1 MKMSSRQ
8 KTLAPLFLR
17 FQRGTC
23 VVIVVMMAFLLSG
36 CVVGPKYHSPALPA
50 PPQYKENSNWRM
62 AQPKDQTL
70 RGHWWEMFEDP
81 RLNALEEQINSANQ
95 TLKIAQAQFMQAR
108 ALVRY
113 YRADYF
119 PTVTA
124 GFSATRTR
132 ISSNVAG
139 ALAGSTSNDFVLP
152 VAVSYEADLWGRVRR
167 TVEAGTENAQ
177 ASAADLENVR
187 LSLHAELALDYFQ
200 LESLDA
206 EEDLLNSTVNSYEQ
220 ALQLTQDRFRGGL
233 ASQVDVEQAQTQ
245 LETTRAQAIDVQA
258 ARAQFEHAV
267 ATLIGKPPAQ
277 FSLSPSPLRIPP
289 PAIPVGLPS
298 ELLERRP
305 DIAAAERRTAA
316 ANANIGV
323 ARAAYYPTLSLGAS
337 GGFESTA
344 ISSLLTGPGAFWSV
358 GGAALQTLFDGGRRH
373 AASAEAL
380 AGYDAAVASYRQT
393 VLNAFQ
399 EVEDNLAALRVLE
412 SEAATQDKA
421 VQAAQQSLQLSETR
435 YKDGVT
441 SYLEVT
447 TAQSTALADERTDVQ
462 ILGSRMAATIRLI
475 EALGGGWDSS
485 QLPSPHDLVAQASH
499 PTRSESPTPDM

>member
-1 MKMSSRQ
+1 M
-8 KTLAPLFLR
+8 
-17 FQRGTC
+17 FQ
-23 VVIVVMMAFLLSG
+23 
-36 CVVGPKYHSPALPA
+36 
-50 PPQYKENSNWRM
+50 
-62 AQPKDQTL
+62 
-70 RGHWWEMFEDP
+70 DP
-81 RLNALEEQINSANQ
+81 RLNTLEAQINIANQ

-119 PTVTA
+119 PTVMA

-132 ISSNVAG
+132 ISSNVTE

-152 VAVSYEADLWGRVRR
+152 FAVSYEADLWGRVRR

-206 EEDLLNSTVNSYEQ
+206 EEQLLNSTVSSYEQ

-245 LETTRAQAIDVQA
+245 LETTRAQAIDIQA

-267 ATLIGKPPAQ
+267 ATLIGKPRAQ

-289 PAIPVGLPS
+289 PPIPVGLPS
-298 ELLERRP
+298 QLLERRP

-316 ANANIGV
+316 ANAEIGV
-323 ARAAYYPTLSLGAS
+323 ARAAYYPALSLGAS
-337 GGFESTA
+337 GGFESAA
-344 ISSLLTGPGAFWSV
+344 ISGLLTGPGTFWSV
-358 GGAALQTLFDGGRRH
+358 GGAAIQTLFDGGRRH
-373 AASAEAL
+373 AVSDEAQ

-421 VQAAQQSLQLSETR
+421 VQAAQQSLRLSETR
-435 YKDGVT
+435 YTDGAT
-441 SYLEVT
+441 SYLEVI

-462 ILGSRMAATIRLI
+462 IVGSRTTRTSSP
-475 EALGGGWDSS
+475 ETTESGGFKMTDSS
-485 QLPSPHDLVAQASH
+485 P
-499 PTRSESPTPDM
+499 